1 VLSENMGN
9 HPTEEGP
16 NPILCRVLQDHHLGN
31 LLPQAL
37 REDLAA
43 GESWRIRYK
52 RKADV
57 LNVET
62 FLDFVRSLPG
72 PRVVVLNTV
81 QTAAVIALATRHAG
95 DDVLHLSASLAPRDR
110 HKVIAAVKRRLADP
124 YDVNWTL
131 VATSCVESG
140 MDFSFRN
147 AVRELSATTSAVQL
161 GGRANRHGNPE
172 WGASTVWVVF
182 LADSRLTN
190 NPSIGP
196 AARVLDR
203 LFREGAVDTQNASE
217 LCTSAL
223 RLEMSEADITAG
235 SERLKRAD
243 AAGKYKETSHL
254 YRVIDEDT
262 VAAVVDSE
270 IASRIEAGERL
281 NPYDVLAA
289 SVRVPSHR
297 VGKYKLLPLAGSD
310 DLYKWTLAYD
320 PGFLGYMDG
329 VVGAH

>member
-16 NPILCRVLQDHHLGN
+16 NPILCRVLQDHHLSN

-140 MDFSFRN
+140 VDFSFRN

-223 RLEMSEADITAG
+223 RLEMSEADITAAVDRALQRVEGG
-235 SERLKRAD
+235 SAR
-243 AAGKYKETSHL
+243 S
-254 YRVIDEDT
+254 I
-262 VAAVVDSE
+262 
-270 IASRIEAGERL
+270 
-281 NPYDVLAA
+281 
-289 SVRVPSHR
+289 
-297 VGKYKLLPLAGSD
+297 VGLAGSVTTVTFP
-310 DLYKWTLAYD
+310 WT
-320 PGFLGYMDG
+320 FLQFLSCS
-329 VVGAH
+329 A